1 MWRGVVWGKLGEKDY
16 KRAREILR
24 DDEWV
29 YYLNCGD
36 GFMAAYRCENLK
48 LYTKYVR
55 SAVCQLYLKTFVF
68 VFN

>member
-36 GFMAAYRCENLK
+36 GFMAAYRCEN
-48 LYTKYVR
+48 
-55 SAVCQLYLKTFVF
+55 
-68 VFN
+68 